1 MIRRLI
7 LLTFIVILTTAFR
20 ATPVHGPGLTVV
32 GRPAA
37 GLPPAQE
44 APSGRLAQAQEAFA
58 AGDDETA
65 RSRFE
70 AILADPTATPD
81 EQRLALYWRGRSEL
95 EGGDAAAAVAT
106 LDQFLQQYPGDA
118 LAEPLNSTWG
128 GRTRRPASLTR
139 PAPLIGR
146 PSCPTIRPMSTSTAK

>member
-70 AILADPTATPD
+70 AILAD
-81 EQRLALYWRGRSEL
+81 
-95 EGGDAAAAVAT
+95 
-106 LDQFLQQYPGDA
+106 
-118 LAEPLNSTWG
+118 
-128 GRTRRPASLTR
+128 
-139 PAPLIGR
+139 
-146 PSCPTIRPMSTSTAK
+146 